1 MDFLDLLVPT
11 DTEYSTGYY
20 YPKMPNTAE
29 DTYSVFRYE
38 TINPYS
44 RRFDT
49 VLNNLRADSESC
61 AIKTNDDCDFA
72 IGSFISTQDGELWI
86 IRQIIRGTQIKGKE
100 EQLRFLK
107 RSTATESTLFLEK
120 IENPLGVGE

>member
-11 DTEYSTGYY
+11 DTEYATGYY
-20 YPKMPNTAE
+20 YAQLPITPESTCN
-29 DTYSVFRYE
+29 VFKYE

-61 AIKTNDDCDFA
+61 AIKTNDDCGFQ
-72 IGSFISTQDGELWI
+72 IGGFISTQDGELWI

-100 EQLRFLK
+100 EQLRLLK

-120 IENPLGVGE
+120 IENLLGVGE